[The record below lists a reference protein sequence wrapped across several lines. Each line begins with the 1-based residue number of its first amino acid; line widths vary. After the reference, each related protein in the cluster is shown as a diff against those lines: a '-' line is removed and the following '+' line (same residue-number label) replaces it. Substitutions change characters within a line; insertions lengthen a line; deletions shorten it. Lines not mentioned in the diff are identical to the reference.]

1 MYPNAKLAVASMEDV
16 SRFDSGCR
24 LVGPITASGNRT
36 VPQFVYDS
44 FNEEL
49 KFANLYS
56 TDQGASQLK
65 LTLLAVTFSS
75 VSVVTGGWWE
85 FTVKLDN
92 PTNGRSLTTTS
103 K

>member
-65 LTLLAVTFSS
+65 LTLLAGHVFVRFSCDGR
-75 VSVVTGGWWE
+75 VVG
-85 FTVKLDN
+85 VH
-92 PTNGRSLTTTS
+92 R
-103 K
+103 